1 MYTKRGKV
9 SAFTKRKRKPRH
21 LKCSKYVRK
30 KTRKITKQ
38 RGGDCPPFNRD
49 YPHNPTD
56 KQILFEKI
64 LGLTRDGNCRLPEG
78 IEPDPGTNRI
88 TKYSPY
94 NRDGLRAH
102 HVNLYFLNKA
112 LELMGWSEMRLT
124 NRNGVNLP
132 EFREKKSGKTT
143 KPNTNKEKA

>member
-9 SAFTKRKRKPRH
+9 SAFTKRKRKSRH

-38 RGGDCPPFNRD
+38 RGGDCPPPHPKF
-49 YPHNPTD
+49 PHNPTRE
-56 KQILFEKI
+56 QLLVEKI
-64 LGLTRDGNCRLPEG
+64 LGLIRNDYCRLPEG
-78 IEPDPGTNRI
+78 IEPDPGTNCI

-102 HVNLYFLNKA
+102 QVNLHFLNKA
-112 LELMGWSEMRLT
+112 LEVMGWSEMRLT
-124 NRNGVNLP
+124 NRDGVNIP

>member
-1 MYTKRGKV
+1 MYTKRRKV
-9 SAFTKRKRKPRH
+9 SAFTKRKRKSRH

-30 KTRKITKQ
+30 KSRKITKQ
-38 RGGDCPPFNRD
+38 RGGYCPHSSYE
-49 YPHNPTD
+49 YPHNPTE
-56 KQILFEKI
+56 KQLLFEKLI
-64 LGLTRDGNCRLPEG
+64 GLTRDGNCRLPEG

-102 HVNLYFLNKA
+102 QLNLYLLNKA

-143 KPNTNKEKA
+143 KPKTNTEKA